1 MFSGKKSDIFCLWG
15 RIMLYDLKT
24 LNKPDRMK
32 IAEKHLSKYI
42 SELKRHFDF
51 SDFQLI
57 SLLENS
63 SKKMKKKRNLL
74 PFNFNFKFFQ
84 RKK

>member
-1 MFSGKKSDIFCLWG
+1 
-15 RIMLYDLKT
+15 MLNDLKT
-24 LNKPDRMK
+24 LNKPERMK
-32 IAEKHLSKYI
+32 LAEKHLGKYI

-63 SKKMKKKRNLL
+63 SKKIRKKRNLL
-74 PFNFNFKFFQ
+74 HLPFNFKFFQ
-84 RKK
+84 GKK

>member
-1 MFSGKKSDIFCLWG
+1 
-15 RIMLYDLKT
+15 MLYDLKT

-32 IAEKHLSKYI
+32 LAEKHLGKYI

-63 SKKMKKKRNLL
+63 SKKIRKKRHLL
-74 PFNFNFKFFQ
+74 HFDFHFGFF
-84 RKK
+84 RGKK

>member
-1 MFSGKKSDIFCLWG
+1 
-15 RIMLYDLKT
+15 MLNNLKAI
-24 LNKPDRMK
+24 NKPEKMK
-32 IAEKHLSKYI
+32 LAEKYLGKYI

-63 SKKMKKKRNLL
+63 SKKIRKKRNILHL
-74 PFNFNFKFFQ
+74 PFGFSFF
-84 RKK
+84 RTKK

>member
-1 MFSGKKSDIFCLWG
+1 
-15 RIMLYDLKT
+15 MLNDLKT
-24 LNKPDRMK
+24 LNKPERMK
-32 IAEKHLSKYI
+32 LAEKHLGKYI

-63 SKKMKKKRNLL
+63 SKKIRKKRNILQL
-74 PFNFNFKFFQ
+74 PFGFKFF
-84 RKK
+84 RAKK

>member
-1 MFSGKKSDIFCLWG
+1 
-15 RIMLYDLKT
+15 MLYDLKT

-32 IAEKHLSKYI
+32 LAEKHLGKYI

-57 SLLENS
+57 SLLETA
-63 SKKMKKKRNLL
+63 SKKMRKNRNLL
-74 PFNFNFKFFQ
+74 SFPFNLKFF
-84 RKK
+84 KKKH